1 MRNALPV
8 FLLMVV
14 STPALLQAQQS
25 SNTEAMDQPVLVE
38 PAAQVSAA
46 INDKDAVK
54 AASFYTEDATLMPS
68 DGPMVHGRSQV
79 EAFVKQWLDEGVT
92 DVVVTPITSYK
103 IGDRG
108 YEVANF
114 QLSAGTGA
122 EKSHVKGKLITILR
136 RDPDRWRMEYEI
148 WNTNPPAPK

>member
-1 MRNALPV
+1 PV

-14 STPALLQAQQS
+14 STPILLRAQQS
-25 SNTEAMDQPVLVE
+25 SKTDTDVADQSELVE

-46 INDKDAVK
+46 INHKDAVK

-68 DGPMVHGRSQV
+68 EGPMVHGRSQV
-79 EAFVKQWLDEGVT
+79 EAFVKQWLDEGVA
-92 DVVVTPITSYK
+92 DVVVTPIISYK

-114 QLSAGTGA
+114 QLSARTGA
-122 EKSHVKGKLITILR
+122 DKSHVKGKLITILR
-136 RDPDRWRMEYEI
+136 RDPDGWRMEYEI